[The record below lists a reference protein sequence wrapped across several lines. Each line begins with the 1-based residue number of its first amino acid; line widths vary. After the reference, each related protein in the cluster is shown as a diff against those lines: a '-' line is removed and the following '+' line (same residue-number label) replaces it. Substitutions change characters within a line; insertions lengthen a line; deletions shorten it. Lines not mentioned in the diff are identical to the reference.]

1 MGVCGIPIRCG
12 VSGVAASSHQAPT
25 TLYPTTKN
33 SLKGAALLPR
43 LLLSFS
49 HKEITNMNDF
59 ALTDEQLS
67 VIHHPIGRHARV
79 LAVAGSGKSFT
90 MACRIQHLVQEC
102 HVAPHAIRVL
112 MFNRL
117 AREQFRTH
125 LDRTGL
131 PDTMQP
137 EVHTFHSFSFQVI
150 NTMVRIGVLPG
161 LTQFWTGEKE
171 ELVWLAAKRAIESL
185 EGQHQIPPDTI
196 VTE

>member
-1 MGVCGIPIRCG
+1 MKDI
-12 VSGVAASSHQAPT
+12 
-25 TLYPTTKN
+25 N
-33 SLKGAALLPR
+33 
-43 LLLSFS
+43 
-49 HKEITNMNDF
+49 
-59 ALTDEQLS
+59 LTDEQLA
-67 VIHHPIGRHARV
+67 VIHHPIGKHARV

-90 MACRIQHLVQEC
+90 MACRIQYLVQEC

-117 AREQFRTH
+117 ARQQFRTH

-161 LTQFWTGEKE
+161 AYFRLMLK
-171 ELVWLAAKRAIESL
+171 
-185 EGQHQIPPDTI
+185 
-196 VTE
+196 